1 MIIAVREMLNSLT
14 PIEKI
19 LLAFFHVFNIY
30 SIYCPLI
37 ANTP

>member
-19 LLAFFHVFNIY
+19 LLAFFFMYLIY
-30 SIYCPLI
+30 IQYI
-37 ANTP
+37 AL